1 MFAIRAATA
10 YDGIRFLD
18 EGVTVLVEGD
28 RVVGVEGPHHDPPA
42 DCEVTTYDGTLLP
55 GLIDTHVHLVAD
67 ASMGSLERSTALSD
81 GELDAVIDAMLLSQA
96 RAGVTTVRDLGDLRY
111 RTLAARDAQRPGRP
125 RLRCAG
131 PPLTVPDGHCHF
143 LGGAVVGTEAIV
155 AAVAERVERGVDVVK
170 VMASGGMLTPDS
182 DIMGI
187 QFSPEELATAVRA
200 AHDAGLRIVAHAHSL
215 AGVHHALDAG
225 VDGIEH
231 FTCLTDAGM
240 TTSDELLT
248 RVAATAVVVCSTMGT
263 DISRLPPIET
273 LPPVIQNLIKT
284 LGLTADGHQRGRE
297 EQVERMRQHGV
308 AVVTGTDAGVAPS
321 KYHGIAWLAV
331 LQLTESGYSLEEA
344 LATATSYAARVL
356 SLENVTGRLA
366 PGLAA
371 DLLVT
376 DGDLRADPSS
386 LGRPA
391 AVWVRGEL
399 VSAE

>member
-42 DCEVTTYDGTLLP
+42 GCDVATYDGTLLP

-67 ASMGSLERSTALSD
+67 ASMGSLERSTTLSD
-81 GELDAVIDAMLLSQA
+81 EELDTVIDAMLLSQA
-96 RAGVTTVRDLGDLRY
+96 RAGVTTVRDLGDLQY

-125 RLRCAG
+125 RVQCAG

-215 AGVHHALDAG
+215 AGVDHALDAG

-240 TTSDELLT
+240 TTSDELLA
-248 RVAATAVVVCSTMGT
+248 RVAASGVVVCSTMGT
-263 DISRLPPIET
+263 DVSRLPPVET
-273 LPPVIQNLIKT
+273 LPPVIQNLIKA

-297 EQVERMRQHGV
+297 EQVERMREHGV

-344 LATATSYAARVL
+344 LATATSYAAQVL
-356 SLENVTGRLA
+356 GLENITGRLA

-376 DGDLRADPSS
+376 DGDLRADPAC
-386 LGRPA
+386 LRRPA

-399 VSAE
+399 VASE